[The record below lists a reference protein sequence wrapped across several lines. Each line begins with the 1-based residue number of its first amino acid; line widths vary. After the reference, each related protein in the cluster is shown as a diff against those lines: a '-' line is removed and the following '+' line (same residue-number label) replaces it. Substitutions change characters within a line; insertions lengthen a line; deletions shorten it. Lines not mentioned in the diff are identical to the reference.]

1 MRVKGFDRPQNVELS
16 VYLKMVHHGLHKFF
30 TEWRIG
36 LKGPTDWIK
45 LQYWTTIK
53 VNTDIALKLMFFHH
67 SIVIEQIFILTVY
80 AGILT
85 VDR

>member
-1 MRVKGFDRPQNVELS
+1 MLNFLF
-16 VYLKMVHHGLHKFF
+16 YLKMVHHGLHKLF

-36 LKGPTDWIK
+36 LKRPTDWIK

-67 SIVIEQIFILTVY
+67 SIIIEQIFIQGLLTVY